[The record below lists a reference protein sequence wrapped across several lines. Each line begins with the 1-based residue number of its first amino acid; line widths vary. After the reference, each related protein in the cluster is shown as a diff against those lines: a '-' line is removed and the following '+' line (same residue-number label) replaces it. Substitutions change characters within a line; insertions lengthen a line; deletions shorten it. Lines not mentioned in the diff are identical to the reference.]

1 MEESNRIESVNGDY
15 EKVVPTT
22 DRPLER
28 RRRVRRQSNGVKH
41 YHHRHYKKLIF
52 GLWTAVAVL
61 FLLLLFTS
69 IKLSLYAKELYD
81 LTLLQARQ
89 ERELEHLRPQLKQ
102 LEQELAELVKKR
114 LPGLHPLEFD
124 KVIPIDEQYI
134 QHIIFTRV
142 GKEEDRNYEFKL
154 TLRNGDLTAVHPIV
168 KVMFF
173 DHLGIQVASSTV
185 GVDEKGVPTLDVL
198 ERGEVRS
205 YTQAISLPAG
215 KEAKYFSIETDLP
228 VYQKSGG

>member
-1 MEESNRIESVNGDY
+1 MEESNHIGSVEGDY
-15 EKVVPTT
+15 ERIAPPT

-41 YHHRHYKKLIF
+41 YHHRHYKKLII

-81 LTLLQARQ
+81 LTLLQAKQ
-89 ERELEHLRPQLKQ
+89 ERELEQLRPQLEQ

-114 LPGLHPLEFD
+114 LPGLYPLEFD
-124 KVIPIDEQYI
+124 KVIPIDKQYV

-154 TLRNGDLTAVHPIV
+154 TLRNSELTAAHPIIRV
-168 KVMFF
+168 TFF

-185 GVDEKGVPTLDVL
+185 GVDEKGAPTLDVL

-228 VYQKSGG
+228 VYQKPGG